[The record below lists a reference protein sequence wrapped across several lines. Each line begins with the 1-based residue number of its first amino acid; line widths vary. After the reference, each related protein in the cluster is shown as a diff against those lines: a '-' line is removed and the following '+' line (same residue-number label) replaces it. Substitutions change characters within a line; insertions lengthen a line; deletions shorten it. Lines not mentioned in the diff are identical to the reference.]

1 MKKGSVRSIALQA
14 IVAALYVVLTWA
26 IAPLSFGAVQFR
38 FSEIIILLVFVDKR
52 YGPAMIL
59 ACALANC
66 FSPLGIV
73 DVIFGTTATI
83 CAVECIKRSKSLFVA
98 SLWPTVF
105 CVFVGLELYWL
116 SNLPFF
122 FTTFT
127 VMLGEFVVV
136 TCIGYPVFKALMKNE
151 ALIKL
156 ITLD

>member
-1 MKKGSVRSIALQA
+1 MKSSVRSIALQA

-38 FSEIIILLVFVDKR
+38 FSEIMILLVFVDKR

-73 DVIFGTTATI
+73 DVIFGTLGTF
-83 CAVECIKRSKSLFVA
+83 CAVEGIKRSKSLLVA

-105 CVFVGLELYWL
+105 CVIVGLELYWI

-127 VMLGEFVVV
+127 IMLGEFAVV
-136 TCIGYPVFKALMKNE
+136 TCIGVPVFKALMKNE